1 MLKRKARKAVSKR
14 FKTTGTGKVVRRKSN
29 QNHFNARQ
37 TPDQKRSKRGNQVV
51 TNKKISDSIKEDLLK

>member
-1 MLKRKARKAVSKR
+1 MSKLKARKAVSKR

-37 TPDQKRSKRGNQVV
+37 TSDQKRSKRSDQIV
-51 TNKKISDSIKEDLLK
+51 TGKPAVAIKEDILKS